1 MPIEKPRSVAES
13 PYRSAKWDEITE
25 GREFSKSDAPL
36 LALLCQ
42 WYEINETALE
52 EIDMGG
58 EIQTAYTN
66 AKGDLMPLPQ
76 LATMARASAEIRALS
91 KQLGLA
97 EPAQAV
103 NDKPRAKVT
112 PFDRIAK
119 QREHGPTRKPIAKV
133 SHSA

>member
-119 QREHGPTRKPIAKV
+119 QREQGPTRKPIAKV

>member
-1 MPIEKPRSVAES
+1 MTIEKPQSVKSS

-25 GREFSKSDAPL
+25 GREFSNADAPL

-42 WYEINETALE
+42 WYEVNDTALD
-52 EIDMGG
+52 EIEMGG

-66 AKGDLMPLPQ
+66 NMGDLKPLPQ

-91 KQLGLA
+91 KQLGLT

-103 NDKPRAKVT
+103 QDKPKVKVT

-119 QREHGPTRKPIAKV
+119 QRAQGPTRKPNAKV
-133 SHSA
+133 SNSA